1 MGGGVAE
8 GSDER
13 EREGNDGSKHRQ
25 RSDWFGHSLGAD
37 WVETEPGIYR
47 HQAPAPR
54 EADTPLDEELLDA
67 LPNPERDAEPEPESP
82 SPRHTPQRHWFR
94 R

>member
-1 MGGGVAE
+1 VAE
-8 GSDER
+8 GSDKG
-13 EREGNDGSKHRQ
+13 EREGSKRRQ
-25 RSDWFGHSLGAD
+25 RSDWFGHSLGTD

-47 HQAPAPR
+47 YQAPAAPH

-67 LPNPERDAEPEPESP
+67 LPNPERDAEPEPEP
-82 SPRHTPQRHWFR
+82 PRPRHTAQRHWFR

>member
-1 MGGGVAE
+1 VWGVAE

-13 EREGNDGSKHRQ
+13 ERESSKHRQ

-47 HQAPAPR
+47 HQPAAAPH